1 MSRRQRT
8 KRKTS
13 VPPRTQSKRGGRGG
27 NTDTA
32 IITSDE
38 ARKTSFPTKLYDTL
52 QLGKIMYLAKMG
64 PRVTGKLLV
73 KMGIKPDDEI
83 LPGITHTILSYAG
96 GLYLTRMLY
105 VLLQS
110 TMAMSYNVMELSAIK
125 REFYASIINAANPSQ
140 FLTLVSCTT
149 ADTETLLEAA
159 KESGEIVGKY
169 LSAGK
174 KDIATLLHG
183 TASRRSKGT
192 IGTIGMSLG
201 RLATRGMHE
210 ENTEA
215 LRRLTD
221 GYKEEI
227 LRITSGKEEIAKP
240 EVIEE
245 IDNRGFLEKL
255 FIPNAPID
263 DLKKSL
269 QNTCSEEI
277 KEASERIGAVIARKS
292 VDTALQFEQVLD
304 GMDRHGDRVISVI
317 PVVGVGRDYLRG
329 NPPNIYD
336 TLLVWYIMFVMVILF
351 IKKLAG
357 RTRRRN
363 RFKMKKS
370 RKKSRKRRSAK
381 RKASRKRRSAKRKAS
396 RKASRKRKS
405 VKRKASRKRRSAKRK
420 ASRKRKSV
428 KRKASRKRRSAKR
441 KASRKRKSVKRKASR
456 KRKSVKRKT
465 SRKRRSAKRK
475 ASRKRKSAKRK
486 ASRKRKSAKRK
497 ASRKRKK
504 CPPGCVKRRSAK
516 RKNKFRMDPITG
528 PKSYHTRRDFE
539 KEIKEEA
546 KRLEDSPEVQKIM
559 VKLMNDPG
567 MLEQSQRYGAYQGM
581 NITQIREEEALKL
594 AKRKLLAKRKRAE
607 KRKRKAVGDDRKSSK
622 KRR

>member
-1 MSRRQRT
+1 MSNITRRRQPRRT
-8 KRKTS
+8 RST
-13 VPPRTQSKRGGRGG
+13 RGRRER
-27 NTDTA
+27 DTAAA
-32 IITSDE
+32 IITRDGASTRE
-38 ARKTSFPTKLYDTL
+38 TSLPTKLYYTL
-52 QLGKIMYLAKMG
+52 QLDKIMYLAKMG
-64 PRVTGKLLV
+64 PRVTGELLV

-169 LSAGK
+169 LDAGK
-174 KDIATLLHG
+174 RDIATLLHG
-183 TASRRSKGT
+183 TASRRSGKGT
-192 IGTIGMSLG
+192 IGAIGMELG
-201 RLATRGMHE
+201 RRITRGMHE
-210 ENTEA
+210 ENTKA

-245 IDNRGFLEKL
+245 IDNRGFFSFFL
-255 FIPNAPID
+255 IPKDPIAD
-263 DLKKSL
+263 VKKSL

-277 KEASERIGAVIARKS
+277 REASQRIGATIAEKS
-292 VDTALQFEQVLD
+292 VTTALRVERVLD
-304 GMDRHGDRVISVI
+304 GMDRQSDRVISVI
-317 PVVGVGRDYLRG
+317 PVVGVGRAYLRG

-370 RKKSRKRRSAK
+370 RKKSRKRRSVK
-381 RKASRKRRSAKRKAS
+381 RKASRKRRSVKKKAS

-420 ASRKRKSV
+420 ASRKR
-428 KRKASRKRRSAKR
+428 RSAKRKVSR
-441 KASRKRKSVKRKASR
+441 KASRKRKSVKRKA
-456 KRKSVKRKT
+456 

-497 ASRKRKK
+497 ASRKRKSAK
-504 CPPGCVKRRSAK
+504 RKASRKRKSAKRKASRKRKRCPPGCVKRRSA
-516 RKNKFRMDPITG
+516 
-528 PKSYHTRRDFE
+528 E
-539 KEIKEEA
+539 KK
-546 KRLEDSPEVQKIM
+546 
-559 VKLMNDPG
+559 
-567 MLEQSQRYGAYQGM
+567 
-581 NITQIREEEALKL
+581 
-594 AKRKLLAKRKRAE
+594 
-607 KRKRKAVGDDRKSSK
+607 
-622 KRR
+622 

>member
-1 MSRRQRT
+1 
-8 KRKTS
+8 
-13 VPPRTQSKRGGRGG
+13 
-27 NTDTA
+27 
-32 IITSDE
+32 
-38 ARKTSFPTKLYDTL
+38 
-52 QLGKIMYLAKMG
+52 MG
-64 PRVTGKLLV
+64 PAITGELLK

-110 TMAMSYNVMELSAIK
+110 TMAMGYNVMELSAIK

-159 KESGEIVGKY
+159 EESGEIVGKY

-174 KDIATLLHG
+174 RDIATLLHG
-183 TASRRSKGT
+183 TASRRSGKGL
-192 IGTIGMSLG
+192 IGTIGMSVG
-201 RLATRGMHE
+201 RRITRGMHE
-210 ENTEA
+210 ENNEA

-227 LRITSGKEEIAKP
+227 LRITSGRKEVAKP
-240 EVIEE
+240 AVAKQPIA
-245 IDNRGFLEKL
+245 DDRGFFAKL
-255 FIPNAPID
+255 VMPRNPVADVKTSF
-263 DLKKSL
+263 
-269 QNTCSEEI
+269 QNTCSGEI
-277 KEASERIGAVIARKS
+277 IEASERIGAVIARKS

-304 GMDRHGDRVISVI
+304 GMDRHGERVISVL
-317 PVVGVGRDYLRG
+317 PGVGVVRDYYTG

-336 TLLVWYIMFVMVILF
+336 TLLVWYIMFVVVILF

-357 RTRRRN
+357 RVGRTGRRS

-370 RKKSRKRRSAK
+370 RKKSRKRRSSRKRKSAK
-381 RKASRKRRSAKRKAS
+381 RKASRKRRSAKRKSAKRKSAKRKAS
-396 RKASRKRKS
+396 RKRRSVKRKVSRKRRSVKRKVSRKRRSAKRKSRKRKSVKRKASRKRKS

-441 KASRKRKSVKRKASR
+441 KASRKRKS
-456 KRKSVKRKT
+456 
-465 SRKRRSAKRK
+465 AKRK
-475 ASRKRKSAKRK
+475 ASRKRKR
-486 ASRKRKSAKRK
+486 
-497 ASRKRKK
+497 

-516 RKNKFRMDPITG
+516 RKNKFRMPITG

-539 KEIKEEA
+539 EEIKEEA
-546 KRLEDSPEVQKIM
+546 KRLEDTPEVKDIM
-559 VKLMNDPG
+559 KELMHYPRLYFKDTTYTDV
-567 MLEQSQRYGAYQGM
+567 RRRVAYD
-581 NITQIREEEALKL
+581 L
-594 AKRKLLAKRKRAE
+594 AKRKLLAERKRAE
-607 KRKRKAVGDDRKSSK
+607 KRKAAPNRKRKRKAAPNRKRKRKAAAGAPNRKRAAKRSK
-622 KRR
+622 NR